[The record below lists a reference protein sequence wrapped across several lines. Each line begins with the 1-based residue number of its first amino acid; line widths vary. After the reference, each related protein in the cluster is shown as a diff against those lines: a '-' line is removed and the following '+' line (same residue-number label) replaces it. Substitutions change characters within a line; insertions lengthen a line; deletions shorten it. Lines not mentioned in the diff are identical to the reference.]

1 MNQQPEM
8 GSIIFGGMAIT
19 GLAWGGADLDESKAA
34 IHAALDHGIT
44 TFDTAPFYGFGLS
57 EELIGRAIAGQRDR
71 VYIATKIGLRW
82 DGTPGKHH
90 MDVTFGDREYVVN
103 RHAKPDSIVWEVEQ
117 SLKRLDTDWID
128 SLQYHHHDPD
138 TPLEE
143 SLSAMQR
150 LVEQGK
156 VRHLG
161 VSNLT
166 VDQIHSLQDVCQ
178 IATSQNQYSLL
189 NRTVEDDLL
198 PYCVEHKIDVL
209 AYMALGRGILAGT
222 TTVDREF
229 PDGDHRQRIRYFL
242 PGNIELINQG
252 LADIRPI
259 ASDLGITLS
268 QLALAWTLHRPAV
281 RSIIVGIRNPDQ
293 VASLAQVSEVNLDQQ
308 IVDSIDSTFRNI
320 LPRLE
325 S

>member
-156 VRHLG
+156 AILMISSELSEVLG
-161 VSNLT
+161 
-166 VDQIHSLQDVCQ
+166 
-178 IATSQNQYSLL
+178 
-189 NRTVEDDLL
+189 
-198 PYCVEHKIDVL
+198 
-209 AYMALGRGILAGT
+209 MA
-222 TTVDREF
+222 DR
-229 PDGDHRQRIRYFL
+229 
-242 PGNIELINQG
+242 
-252 LADIRPI
+252 
-259 ASDLGITLS
+259 
-268 QLALAWTLHRPAV
+268 
-281 RSIIVGIRNPDQ
+281 IIVLHEGRVKGEINDVKTATQ
-293 VASLAQVSEVNLDQQ
+293 ESIMSLAVK
-308 IVDSIDSTFRNI
+308 
-320 LPRLE
+320 
-325 S
+325 